1 MEIYLS
7 HMVIFRIVEKL
18 KLNSAIGN
26 GWLQYIFTVIVV
38 IVGTT
43 FFSVVVKRVIAM
55 IEKKLNGQSKEI
67 EEIRNG

>member
-7 HMVIFRIVEKL
+7 HMVIFRVVEKL
-18 KLNSAIGN
+18 GIHKVIGN

-43 FFSVVVKRVIAM
+43 VFAVVMQKIIELA
-55 IEKKLNGQSKEI
+55 EKKLSAW
-67 EEIRNG
+67 

>member
-18 KLNSAIGN
+18 KLNNAIGN
-26 GWLQYIFTVIVV
+26 GWLQYIFTLIVV

-43 FFSVVVKRVIAM
+43 FFSVVMQKIIAM
-55 IEKKLNGQSKEI
+55 MEKKLKRQSRKI